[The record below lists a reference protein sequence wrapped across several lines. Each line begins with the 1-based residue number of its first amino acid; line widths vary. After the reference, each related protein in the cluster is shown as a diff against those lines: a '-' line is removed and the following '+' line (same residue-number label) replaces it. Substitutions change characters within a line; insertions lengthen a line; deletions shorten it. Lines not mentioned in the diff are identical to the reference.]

1 MSILYSQEVEGM
13 CPVAKGPHHG
23 PAPIPE
29 EGKWVKAY
37 EIKDISGLSHGIG
50 WCAPQQGCC
59 KLTLNVKE
67 GIIEE
72 ALVETLGCSGMTHSA
87 AMAAEILQGKTILEA
102 LNTDLVCD
110 AINVAMREIFKQLV
124 YGRTQTAFSENGLPV
139 GASLEDLGKGL
150 RSQVGTMFGTKKKG
164 VRYLEMAEGYVLSI
178 GLDEKDEVIGYKFV
192 HLGKMMEQIRKG
204 VAPAEAYE
212 ANVKTYGRYDEA
224 VKHIDPRAE

>member
-1 MSILYSQEVEGM
+1 MSISYSSEVERM

-29 EGKWVKAY
+29 EGRWVKAY

-59 KLTLNVKE
+59 KLTLNVKD

-150 RSQVGTMFGTKKKG
+150 RSQVGTMFGTKAKG
-164 VRYLEMAEGYVLSI
+164 VRYLEMAEGYILNL
-178 GLDEKDEVIGYKFV
+178 GLDENDEVIGYKFV

-204 VAPAEAYE
+204 VSPAEAYE